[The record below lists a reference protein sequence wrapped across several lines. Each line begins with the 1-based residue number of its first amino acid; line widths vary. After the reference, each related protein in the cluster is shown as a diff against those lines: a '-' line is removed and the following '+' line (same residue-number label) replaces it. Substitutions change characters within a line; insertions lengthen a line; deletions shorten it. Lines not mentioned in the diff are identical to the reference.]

1 MKPKSILRRL
11 QKRARNRLLTRDAGV
26 CVVCGSRERVEAAHM
41 VTPPTNY
48 FLSHT
53 YETDEQNEKDATLY
67 YQDKNMLLLCRK
79 CHMLYDYPYLLQ
91 EFAADVGR
99 EKATGLVMR
108 VLIDAGVTLEDL
120 KGGGRERVRDRV
132 MDHMFVLYGSDYG
145 KFLEELRN
153 AERKRKKEVR
163 KRERG
168 EEQN

>member
-1 MKPKSILRRL
+1 MKPKNILRRL
-11 QKRARNRLLTRDAGV
+11 QKRARNRLLTRDGGV
-26 CVVCGSRERVEAAHM
+26 CVVCGSRERVEAAHI
-41 VTPPTNY
+41 VAPPINY

-53 YETDEQNEKDATLY
+53 YETAEQLEKDAALY
-67 YQDKNMLLLCRK
+67 YRDKNMLLLCRK
-79 CHMLYDYPYLLQ
+79 CHMIYDYPYLLQ

-99 EKATGLVMR
+99 EKATELVAR
-108 VLIDAGVTLEDL
+108 ALIDAGVPLEEL
-120 KGGGRERVRDRV
+120 RGGGHERVRDRV

-163 KRERG
+163 KRERE